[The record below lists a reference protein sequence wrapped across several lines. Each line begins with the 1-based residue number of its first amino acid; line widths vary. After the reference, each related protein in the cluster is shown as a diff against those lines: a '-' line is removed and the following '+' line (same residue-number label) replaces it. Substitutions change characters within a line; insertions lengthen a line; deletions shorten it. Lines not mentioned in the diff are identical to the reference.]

1 MSRTQQIV
9 LTTVAFDIYWFL
21 VVFFRDRFV
30 LLWLAMA
37 ILAWFLLP
45 SKHRR
50 SALLLAIAGSG
61 MDALWVATGVV
72 SFDGSGVIPLWM
84 LALWLMFACLWTPLT
99 WQSVLPNGLLLVMAA
114 VGGPFAYLIGKSMG
128 AMSFHQ
134 PLFITL
140 GLLAIGW
147 GVLILLFNVFYARLH
162 SGCR

>member
-1 MSRTQQIV
+1 MSRSWRII
-9 LTTVAFDIYWFL
+9 LTTVAFDLYWFL

-37 ILAWFLLP
+37 ILVWCLLP
-45 SKHRR
+45 PVHRR
-50 SALLLAIAGSG
+50 AALLLAVVGSG
-61 MDALWVATGVV
+61 MDAFWVATGVV
-72 SFDGSGVIPLWM
+72 SFDGSGMIPWWM
-84 LALWLMFACLWTPLT
+84 LALWLMFACLWAPLT
-99 WQSVLPNGLLLVMAA
+99 WRSALPNWLLLMMGA
-114 VGGPFAYLIGKSMG
+114 VGGPFAYLIGKNMG

-147 GVLILLFNVFYARLH
+147 GVLIWLFNIIYAQFY